1 MDKRFLNGFHK
12 IQPYMK
18 GRCGKY
24 PELYVYLHDGVVL
37 VVLDETPL
45 KLLEIE
51 DSISLVP
58 RPGDITE
65 KK

>member
-1 MDKRFLNGFHK
+1 MN
-12 IQPYMK
+12 
-18 GRCGKY
+18 RCGIY

-37 VVLDETPL
+37 EVLDETPL